1 MSKTK
6 HTHHLAL
13 EVVPRPP
20 LQRVYCPGCGERFYT
35 VETQTG
41 VEVELRNGAAVVR
54 TPKKG
59 KRGADA

>member
-35 VETQTG
+35 VEAAPG
-41 VEVELRNGAAVVR
+41 VEAALRLGCLIVAKA
-54 TPKKG
+54 PKRR
-59 KRGADA
+59 KRER